1 MYIPFDKVHNIGFIS
16 TRFAGTDGVSLETEK
31 WARVFEKEGLECFY
45 FAGELDR
52 DPAHAFPVPKAHF
65 MDTEIRSI
73 FNTAFG
79 SRVNSVRERRLTN
92 TIHEIKEHLK
102 DKLYDFIEKFNIDLL
117 VLENAVTIPL
127 NIPLG
132 LAITQVIAETGLQT
146 IAHHHDF
153 FWERQQFKTNAVWD
167 YLNMAFPPH
176 LPTIRHVVISSSA
189 DNQLS
194 LRTGISATTVPNV
207 MDFKNPPPP
216 PDAYAGDVRA
226 ALGLDPDEKLILQPT
241 RVVKRKG
248 IENAIELVSRLG
260 IKARLVISHAS
271 GDEGHDYEQRI
282 IDYSRRMQVNTLF
295 VSDIINDRRG
305 TTPDGRKIYTL
316 YDIYHHADFITYPST
331 IEGFGNAFLEAVYYR
346 KPIMVN
352 CYSIYTFDIKP
363 KGFTAVEID
372 GYVTDEAADQT
383 RALLQD
389 AQIRER
395 MVEANYALGE
405 KFYSYEVL
413 QDKLMSLMIK
423 RTVSAESEF
432 NHRHRIQ
439 GPRGKKS

>member
-1 MYIPFDKVHNIGFIS
+1 MYIPFDKIHNIGFIS
-16 TRFAGTDGVSLETEK
+16 TRFSGTDGVSLETEK
-31 WARVFEKEGLECFY
+31 WARVFEQKRFHCFY

-52 DPAHAFPVPKAHF
+52 DPAQAFLVPKAHF
-65 MDTEIRSI
+65 MDPEIRTI

-79 SRVNSVRERRLTN
+79 SHANGVRDRKLTAK
-92 TIHEIKEHLK
+92 IHEIKEYLK
-102 DKLYDFIEKFNIDLL
+102 DQLYDFITKFNIDLL
-117 VLENAVTIPL
+117 VPENALTIPL

-132 LAITQVIAETGLQT
+132 LAITQVIAETGLPT

-153 FWERQQFKTNAVWD
+153 FWERQQFKSNSVWD

-176 LPTIRHVVISSSA
+176 LPPIRHVVISSSA
-189 DNQLS
+189 DNQLG
-194 LRTGISATTVPNV
+194 LRTGISATLIPNV

-216 PDAYAGDVRA
+216 PDDYAADVRD
-226 ALGLDPDEKLILQPT
+226 ALGIEPDELLILQPT

-305 TTPDGRKIYTL
+305 KTPDGRKIYTL

-331 IEGFGNAFLEAVYYR
+331 IEGFGNAFLEAVYFR
-346 KPIMVN
+346 KPILVN
-352 CYSIYTFDIKP
+352 RYSIYTFDIKP
-363 KGFTAVEID
+363 KGFSAVEID
-372 GYVTDEAADQT
+372 GYVTDEAVDQT

-389 AQIRER
+389 EQLREK
-395 MVEANYALGE
+395 MVEANYVLGE
-405 KFYSYEVL
+405 KYYSYEVL
-413 QDKLMSLMIK
+413 HDKLMNLM
-423 RTVSAESEF
+423 V
-432 NHRHRIQ
+432 
-439 GPRGKKS
+439 

>member
-1 MYIPFDKVHNIGFIS
+1 MYIPFDTVHNIGFIS

-31 WARVFEKEGLECFY
+31 WARVFEKERFHCFY

-52 DPAHAFPVPKAHF
+52 DPTQAFLVSKAHF
-65 MDTEIRSI
+65 MEPEIRSI
-73 FNTAFG
+73 FNTAFA
-79 SRVNSVRERRLTN
+79 SRTNVVRERKLT
-92 TIHEIKEHLK
+92 TRIYEIKEHLK
-102 DKLYDFIEKFNIDLL
+102 DQLYDFIAKFNIDLL
-117 VLENAVTIPL
+117 VSENALTIPL

-132 LAITQVIAETGLQT
+132 LAITEVIAETGLPT

-153 FWERQQFKTNAVWD
+153 FWERQEFKTNAVWD

-176 LPTIRHVVISSSA
+176 LPPIRHVVISSSA
-189 DNQLS
+189 DNQLG
-194 LRTGISATTVPNV
+194 LRTGISATLIPNV
-207 MDFKNPPPP
+207 MDFKNPPAP
-216 PDAYAGDVRA
+216 PDAYASDVRD
-226 ALGLDPDEKLILQPT
+226 ALGIDPDEKMILQPT

-282 IDYSRRMQVNTLF
+282 IDYSQRMQVNTLF

-331 IEGFGNAFLEAVYYR
+331 IEGFGNAFLEAVYFR
-346 KPIMVN
+346 KPILVN

-363 KGFTAVEID
+363 KGFSAVEID
-372 GYVTDEAADQT
+372 GYVTDEAVDQT
-383 RALLQD
+383 MVLLQNE
-389 AQIRER
+389 QLRTK
-395 MVEANYALGE
+395 MVDANYALGE

-413 QDKLMSLMIK
+413 HDKLMNLM
-423 RTVSAESEF
+423 V
-432 NHRHRIQ
+432 
-439 GPRGKKS
+439 

>member
-1 MYIPFDKVHNIGFIS
+1 MYIPFSNIHNIGFIS

-31 WARVFEKEGLECFY
+31 WARVFEKERFHCFY

-52 DPAHAFPVPKAHF
+52 DPAQSFLAPKAHF
-65 MDTEIRSI
+65 MEPEIRTI

-79 SRVNSVRERRLTN
+79 SKVNGVRDRQLTT
-92 TIHEIKEHLK
+92 TIHAIKEHLK
-102 DKLYDFIEKFNIDLL
+102 DRLYDFIEKFNIDLL
-117 VLENAVTIPL
+117 VPENALTIPL

-132 LAITQVIAETGLQT
+132 LAITEVIAETGLPT

-153 FWERQQFKTNAVWD
+153 FWERRQFKTNAVWD

-176 LPTIRHVVISSSA
+176 LPPIRHVVINSSA
-189 DNQLS
+189 NNQLG
-194 LRTGISATTVPNV
+194 LRTGISATLIPNV

-216 PDAYAGDVRA
+216 PDDYASDVRQ
-226 ALGLDPDEKLILQPT
+226 ALGLDPDERLILQPT

-248 IENAIELVSRLG
+248 IENAIELVYRLG

-282 IDYSRRMQVNTLF
+282 VDYSRHMQVNTLF

-305 TTPDGRKIYTL
+305 TTTDGRKIYTL
-316 YDIYHHADFITYPST
+316 NDIYHHADFITYPST
-331 IEGFGNAFLEAVYYR
+331 IEGFGNAFLEAVYFR

-372 GYVTDEAADQT
+372 GYVTDKAVAQT
-383 RALLQD
+383 RSLIEDETL
-389 AQIRER
+389 RKK
-395 MVEANYALGE
+395 MVETNYALAE

-413 QDKLMSLMIK
+413 HDKLMNLM
-423 RTVSAESEF
+423 V
-432 NHRHRIQ
+432 
-439 GPRGKKS
+439 